1 VKAGIHQSEKEE
13 AIHMAVTIQMIGE
26 KEFKIKAHGYDQ
38 DEVDEFLDEIA
49 DEFEE
54 MEHKINELSARL
66 AEALEEAEAAAA
78 APQAPLQ
85 AVAPAP
91 LGRSESSYASQE
103 ENIRNMII
111 NTQRVCDETLANAQE
126 RAQEMERDA
135 REQAERIRAEAQAE
149 TQQMEDEMAM
159 LRAGAQDF
167 RARFQQLIEAQ
178 SQLLR
183 AEGDLFK
190 KK

>member
-1 VKAGIHQSEKEE
+1 
-13 AIHMAVTIQMIGE
+13 MAVTIQMIGE

-66 AEALEEAEAAAA
+66 AEAQEEAERAASQ
-78 APQAPLQ
+78 PQPQVQ
-85 AVAPAP
+85 AVASAQPARP
-91 LGRSESSYASQE
+91 ESNYASQE

-135 REQAERIRAEAQAE
+135 REQADRIRADAQAE
-149 TQQMEDEMAM
+149 TQQLEDEMAV

-167 RARFQQLIEAQ
+167 RARFQQLIDNQ

>member
-1 VKAGIHQSEKEE
+1 
-13 AIHMAVTIQMIGE
+13 MAVTIQMIGE

-66 AEALEEAEAAAA
+66 AEALEEAAA
-78 APQAPLQ
+78 APAQLQ
-85 AVAPAP
+85 AAGSAQ
-91 LGRSESSYASQE
+91 LGRAEPSYASQE

-135 REQAERIRAEAQAE
+135 REQADRIRADAQSE
-149 TQQMEDEMAM
+149 TQYLKDEMTA

-167 RARFQQLIEAQ
+167 RTRFQQLIENQ